1 MTVRLFHTIRTDKSL
16 TRLNLLKLFSN
27 KALLEGYYQQFKEG
41 QLKEDEKL
49 KQRGVAPL
57 ENVHFNNYVYIT
69 TPIDYYKLYRE
80 YTDIVCDT
88 VYRKKFRL

>member
-1 MTVRLFHTIRTDKSL
+1 M
-16 TRLNLLKLFSN
+16 TRLNFLKLFSN

-41 QLKEDEKL
+41 QLTCNCLHCKSRSDCMTIML
-49 KQRGVAPL
+49 QRGVAPL